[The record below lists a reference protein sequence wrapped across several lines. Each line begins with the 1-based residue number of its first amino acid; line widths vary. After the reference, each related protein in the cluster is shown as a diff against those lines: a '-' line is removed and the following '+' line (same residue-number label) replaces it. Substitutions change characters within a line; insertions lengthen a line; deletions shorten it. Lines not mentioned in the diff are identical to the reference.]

1 MRVLFAS
8 WAGGG
13 HFAPLVPTG
22 WALRAAGHDVLVAC
36 HPTDTDQILRAGLAA
51 VPLGPP
57 VDMFALLRAQRRVRR
72 QDRRPTMPPG
82 QLDFTGM
89 VRTAE
94 LVAGLLADDLLRFS
108 QGWRPD
114 LVVYEPAALVAP
126 LVASLLG
133 VPAVRQLWCCDFTA
147 PVNGFPRRIG
157 GALAQRY
164 GIDGFDSTGDI
175 TLDPCPPA
183 LQVADDL
190 PRLPIRYVPF
200 NGPARSPG
208 WLAGPHRRRRV
219 CLTWGTSL
227 HALDPARMRH
237 VPGLLRTLGELDA
250 ELVVAV
256 SDSQRELFDTVPANV
271 GVLGRVP
278 LDLLLPS
285 CDLLIHQGGGGTMM
299 TAAAHGVPQ
308 VVVPTL
314 PDQAFNARRLAA
326 TGAGVQVDG
335 GEQVDGDEVLAR
347 CAEVLAGPGYGRAAA
362 GLAGQLAARP
372 APAAV
377 VPRLELL
384 AAGGRAGGAAVAGP
398 PVPADLS

>member
-36 HPTDTDQILRAGLAA
+36 HPTDTDPIIRAGLPA

-57 VDMFALLRAQRRVRR
+57 VDMFALLREQRRVRQR
-72 QDRRPTMPPG
+72 DQRPVGLPTD

-94 LVAGLLADDLLRFS
+94 VVAGLLADDLLRFS
-108 QGWRPD
+108 RGWHPD

-126 LVASLLG
+126 LVATLLG

-147 PVNGFPRRIG
+147 PGNGFPRWISG
-157 GALAQRY
+157 PLARRY
-164 GIDGFDSTGDI
+164 GIDGFDPAGDV
-175 TLDPCPPA
+175 TVDPCPPD
-183 LQVADDL
+183 LQVTDDL
-190 PRLPIRYVPF
+190 LRLPVRYVPY
-200 NGPARSPG
+200 NGPAQAPD
-208 WLAGPHRRRRV
+208 WLTAPRRRPRV

-237 VPGLLRTLGELDA
+237 VPGLLRALGRLDV

-256 SDSQRELFDTVPANV
+256 SDSQRDLFDEVPANV
-271 GVLGRVP
+271 RALGRVP

-285 CDLLIHQGGGGTMM
+285 CDLLVHQGGGGTMM

-314 PDQAFNARRLAA
+314 PDQTFNARRLAA
-326 TGAGVQVDG
+326 AGAGVLVGG
-335 GEQVDGDEVLAR
+335 GEQADGDEVSAR
-347 CAEVLAGPGYGRAAA
+347 SAEVLGRAEYGRAARS
-362 GLAGQLAARP
+362 LAGQIAVRP
-372 APAAV
+372 APAAL
-377 VPRLELL
+377 VPRLERL
-384 AAGGRAGGAAVAGP
+384 ATTGQ
-398 PVPADLS
+398 L